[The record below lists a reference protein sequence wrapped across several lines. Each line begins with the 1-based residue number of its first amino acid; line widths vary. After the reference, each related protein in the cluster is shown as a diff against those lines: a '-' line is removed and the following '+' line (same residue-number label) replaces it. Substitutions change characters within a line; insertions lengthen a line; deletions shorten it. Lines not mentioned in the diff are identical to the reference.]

1 MNLITGL
8 MENAGYNPLTH
19 CEKHVFQTR
28 EEEKVA
34 SKTAASGNSV
44 ESVKTGTKEKRVS
57 THKVPS
63 KNKVATDE
71 EVTASQEGASSQI
84 AQSGAPATHEVRALQ
99 G

>member
-1 MNLITGL
+1 

-19 CEKHVFQTR
+19 CEQHVFEIR

-34 SKTAASGNSV
+34 PKTAASGN
-44 ESVKTGTKEKRVS
+44 SVKTGTKEKRVS

-71 EVTASQEGASSQI
+71 EVTAS
-84 AQSGAPATHEVRALQ
+84 
-99 G
+99 